1 MNNTIKFAQSFPE
14 YRNIE
19 VLKVQRTCEPRE
31 AVKGKDVILDTIF
44 AVDPVTN
51 LPKGDIAVYLS
62 DKCNPQV
69 REFIRLNLMAEHG
82 NMPALPEKDSELLF
96 DFIREKDE
104 TASDYARRMSQYF
117 KNADKKVEPK
127 ED

>member
-1 MNNTIKFAQSFPE
+1 MNNTIKFAQSFSE

-19 VLKVQRTCEPRE
+19 VLKVQRVCEPRE

-96 DFIREKDE
+96 DFIRDKNE

-127 ED
+127 DE

>member
-1 MNNTIKFAQSFPE
+1 MKDSIKFAHSFPE

-19 VLKVQRTCEPRE
+19 VANIQRVCEPRE
-31 AVKGKDVILDTIF
+31 PIKGKDAILDTIF
-44 AVDPVTN
+44 AVDPTTN
-51 LPKGDIAVYLS
+51 LPKGDIAIYLS

-117 KNADKKVEPK
+117 KKADKKVEPK
-127 ED
+127 TE